1 MINVAPDSLRP
12 LALVLRADNATGSYD
27 GGFGVACRLYD
38 MRQTFATRFALAGGS
53 LPVLAK
59 IRGHADSSSLMR
71 YVHPS
76 QGDMDR
82 AMEWYNG
89 ERSTA
94 AELDEML
101 LESQGGRQQAAG
113 VDGPPFRPPL
123 GKRWSNFNNLQLSQQ
138 AERKAEHEP

>member
-27 GGFGVACRLYD
+27 GGCGVACRLYD

-59 IRGHADSSSLMR
+59 IRGHADLSLLMR

-89 ERSTA
+89 ERSAA

-123 GKRWSNFNNLQLSQQ
+123 GEKVVQLQQLTAKSTG
-138 AERKAEHEP
+138 RKKGRA